1 MVTPTKASA
10 TTTKRAPA
18 KAGAPVVPQMRYAA
32 AVGLPTTINLPR
44 WNDAGSVTAFGM
56 TIITFALGIL
66 TMAHVTVPNN
76 TSDTASTP
84 RWLPRCRHRWWR
96 AVGQLRPHHRAPQ
109 GCDSGWCARSDQDQG
124 DDSHG
129 VVTT

>member
-18 KAGAPVVPQMRYAA
+18 KADAPVVPQMRYAA

-76 TSDTASTP
+76 TSDTAST
-84 RWLPRCRHRWWR
+84 L
-96 AVGQLRPHHRAPQ
+96 AGFLGVAIAGGVQLVNYVRITVLHKAAIQAGVP
-109 GCDSGWCARSDQDQG
+109 
-124 DDSHG
+124 
-129 VVTT
+129 VVTKTKVTTPTA